1 MKTVLFCGGLG
12 LRLRE
17 HGDSVPKP
25 MIPIGY
31 RPILWHIMKY
41 YAYYGHKDFVL
52 CLGYK
57 ADVVKQYFLHYD
69 EAVSN
74 DFVLRNGGRDVE
86 LLSSDIDDWR
96 ITFANTGLHA
106 NIGQRLRAARKY
118 LEGEEVFLASYGD
131 CLTDAP
137 LDELVA
143 DFRRRD
149 TVASFVSV
157 QPDYPFSLVDR
168 REDGLV
174 TGMSDVCGAGLWV
187 NGGYFIFRREIFDHL
202 EEGEELVV
210 EPFQRLIKESK
221 LITYPHAGFWAPMD
235 TLVDHQ
241 TLERLASDPR
251 PPWAVWQRDELGV
264 PVGGRFGEGRR
275 GASDGPRLG
284 GRRRPEAA
292 GARRASRRHRDRLRR
307 P

>member
-1 MKTVLFCGGLG
+1 MKIVLFCGGLG

-17 HGDSVPKP
+17 HGDAVPKP

-41 YAYYGHKDFVL
+41 YANYGHSDFVL

-74 DFVLRNGGRDVE
+74 DFVLRNGGREVE

-96 ITFANTGLHA
+96 ITFADTGLRA

-118 LEGEEVFLASYGD
+118 LEGEEIFLASYGD

-137 LDELVA
+137 LDELVE
-143 DFRRRD
+143 DSRRRD
-149 TVASFVSV
+149 TVASFLSV
-157 QPDYPFSLVDR
+157 QPDYPFSLVAQQ
-168 REDGLV
+168 ENGLV
-174 TGMSDVCGAGLWV
+174 TGISDVQDAGLWI
-187 NGGYFIFRREIFDHL
+187 NGGYFIFRKEIFDYL
-202 EEGEELVV
+202 DEGEELVV

-221 LITYPHAGFWAPMD
+221 LTTYPHTGFWAPMD

-241 TLERLASDPR
+241 TLEKLANDPR
-251 PPWAVWQRDELGV
+251 PPWAVWQHSPSGV
-264 PVGGRFGEGRR
+264 PVGGRVG
-275 GASDGPRLG
+275 
-284 GRRRPEAA
+284 
-292 GARRASRRHRDRLRR
+292 
-307 P
+307 

>member
-1 MKTVLFCGGLG
+1 MKVVLFCGGLG

-17 HGDSVPKP
+17 HGDAVPKP

-41 YAYYGHKDFVL
+41 YAHYGHSDFVL

-74 DFVLRNGGRDVE
+74 DFVLRDGGRDVE

-96 ITFANTGLHA
+96 ITFADTGLRA

-118 LEGEEVFLASYGD
+118 LEGEEIFLASYGD

-137 LDELVA
+137 LDELVE
-143 DFRRRD
+143 DFSQRD
-149 TVASFVSV
+149 AVASFLSV
-157 QPDYPFSLVDR
+157 QPDYPFSLVAQH
-168 REDGLV
+168 ENGLV
-174 TGMSDVCGAGLWV
+174 TEISDVQDAGLWI
-187 NGGYFIFRREIFDHL
+187 NGGYFIFRREIFDYL
-202 EEGEELVV
+202 DEGEELVV
-210 EPFQRLIKESK
+210 QPFQRLIKESK
-221 LITYPHAGFWAPMD
+221 LTTYPHTGFWAPMD

-241 TLERLASDPR
+241 TLEKLANDPR
-251 PPWAVWQRDELGV
+251 PPWAVWQPTRSGV
-264 PVGGRFGEGRR
+264 PVGGRVG
-275 GASDGPRLG
+275 
-284 GRRRPEAA
+284 
-292 GARRASRRHRDRLRR
+292 
-307 P
+307 

>member
-149 TVASFVSV
+149 TVASFLSV
-157 QPDYPFSLVDR
+157 QPDYPFSLVDQQ
-168 REDGLV
+168 DGL
-174 TGMSDVCGAGLWV
+174 
-187 NGGYFIFRREIFDHL
+187 
-202 EEGEELVV
+202 
-210 EPFQRLIKESK
+210 
-221 LITYPHAGFWAPMD
+221 
-235 TLVDHQ
+235 
-241 TLERLASDPR
+241 R
-251 PPWAVWQRDELGV
+251 P
-264 PVGGRFGEGRR
+264 
-275 GASDGPRLG
+275 
-284 GRRRPEAA
+284 
-292 GARRASRRHRDRLRR
+292 
-307 P
+307 